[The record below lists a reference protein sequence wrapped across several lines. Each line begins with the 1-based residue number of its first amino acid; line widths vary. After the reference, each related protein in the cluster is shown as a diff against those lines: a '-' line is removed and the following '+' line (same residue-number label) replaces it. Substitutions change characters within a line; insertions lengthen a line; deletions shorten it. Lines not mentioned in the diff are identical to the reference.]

1 MHIKTRLDLIME
13 ALQASRE
20 AQEHVS
26 LDCEEDGYMG
36 DKTISP
42 ETLDRVKRALEKIE
56 RAYDAAHGTEE
67 RPGT

>member
-20 AQEHVS
+20 ALVCVAADDDNWQRTEA
-26 LDCEEDGYMG
+26 
-36 DKTISP
+36 
-42 ETLDRVKRALEKIE
+42 RVKRALEKIAI
-56 RAYDAAHGTEE
+56 AYEATNGTEE